1 MISLENIALSERSQ
15 HKARTWYDAIT
26 VYEMSRIGTSTRQ
39 EALVVPT
46 GRGGDM
52 GQNANRDS
60 SSSLSHENVPNWWQ

>member
-46 GRGGDM
+46 GGGGEGTWGRM
-52 GQNANRDS
+52 LTGTAV
-60 SSSLSHENVPNWWQ
+60 LL